1 MAVDPSSP
9 PDPAAD
15 AAAPR
20 QPRVRRGWYVLCFSG
35 DLARGGHLV
44 RTLFGT
50 PVVVFR
56 GEDGAVGALVDR
68 CPHRNVPLSAG
79 QVVGGELAC
88 GYHGWRFEPGGRCTH
103 VPALIGEA
111 DHPARRCPSF
121 VVREQQGVVWVW
133 AEPGGQPDH
142 EPFSF
147 RLTDDPTYTVVTRV
161 LEAAGSVHAVAENA
175 LDVPH
180 TAFLHGGLFRV
191 DADRNEIACRVTR
204 HHDRV
209 ACEYIGEPRPDGL
222 VGRILSP
229 SGGVVTHFDR
239 FYLPSIVE
247 VEYRIGEE
255 NHILVNAALTPMA
268 DHQTMLHAVAAIRA
282 RVPIWLIKPVALRAA
297 LHIFGQDQAI
307 LAAQTEN
314 LRRFGDARFA
324 STELDALGPHIL
336 RLLRQAERGELDP
349 PDRPPVV
356 RDFKMQV

>member
-1 MAVDPSSP
+1 MSAGAPQA

-15 AAAPR
+15 PSAPR
-20 QPRVRRGWYVLCFSG
+20 QPRVRRGWYALCFSG
-35 DLARGGHLV
+35 ELARASHLT
-44 RTLFGT
+44 RALFGC

-56 GEDGAVGALVDR
+56 GEDGAVGALEDR

-79 QVVGGELAC
+79 RVVEGGLAC
-88 GYHGWRFEPGGRCTH
+88 SYHGWRFEPGGRCTH
-103 VPALIGEA
+103 VPALVGQA
-111 DHPARRCPSF
+111 DHPARRCPAYA
-121 VVREQQGVVWVW
+121 VREQQGVVWVW
-133 AEPGGQPDH
+133 GEAGGTPDH
-142 EPFSF
+142 DPFSF
-147 RLTDDPTYTVVTRV
+147 QLVDDARYTVVTRA
-161 LEAAGSVHAVAENA
+161 LQADGSVHAVAENA

-191 DADRNEIACRVTR
+191 DEDRNEIDCRVTR
-204 HHDRV
+204 QHDRV
-209 ACEYIGEPRPDGL
+209 ECEYIGEPRPSGL

-239 FYLPSIVE
+239 FYLPSMVE

-268 DHQTMLHAVAAIRA
+268 DHQTLVHAVVAIRA
-282 RVPIWLIKPVALRAA
+282 RVPIWLIKPFALKAA

-307 LAAQTEN
+307 LAAQTDN

-336 RLLRQAERGELDP
+336 RLLRQAERGELDG

-356 RDFKMQV
+356 RAFKMRV